1 MQYDWRWYHIR
12 MKLFWTLAGITCVA
26 LTLPGTT
33 NPQLKAVSSVYVLAM
48 RNGMDQYLANQ
59 LTHAGVFRVVADPKK
74 ADAIFT
80 DRLGESFEKKLN
92 ELYPPPPTPEQLK
105 KEQEESENKE
115 PRRGFDLS
123 GAAVG
128 RPTSTFSGARGT
140 YFLVDRASRTV
151 VWSIYEPPAKD
162 STPASLTKIASRVVK
177 QLEADLS
184 SKKSD

>member
-1 MQYDWRWYHIR
+1 VRNDWRWYHIR

-48 RNGMDQYLANQ
+48 RGGMDQYLANQ
-59 LTHAGVFRVVADPKK
+59 LTNAGVVRVVADPKK

-92 ELYPPPPTPEQLK
+92 ELYPSPPTPEQLK

-115 PRRGFDLS
+115 PRRGFDMS
-123 GAAVG
+123 GVAVG
-128 RPTSTFSGARGT
+128 RPASSFSSAQGN

-151 VWSIYEPPAKD
+151 VWSFYQPPAKD
-162 STPASLTKIASRVVK
+162 SSPASMTRIASRVVRH
-177 QLEADLS
+177 LEADIS
-184 SKKSD
+184 GKKAD